1 MKPGRPIQLDIGK
14 ALGIMGLVAALIAPF
29 LPWVV
34 TETASI
40 TLVQTGWWMALLPA
54 IFVGSSGLMNY
65 FSRRLK
71 TVVLFL
77 SGMLVVVANVVVFTV
92 LLPLEANTFALGF
105 YASLGSASLL
115 LEGGIITYV
124 EEIKGTLRVNA
135 KLTTPSGLCPW
146 CADDLHFVPPSPR
159 ICPICEKSL
168 VSDERAIEPE
178 RKEVVVVVSG
188 I

>member
-1 MKPGRPIQLDIGK
+1 
-14 ALGIMGLVAALIAPF
+14 MGLVAALISPF

-34 TETASI
+34 TEAASI
-40 TLVQTGWWMALLPA
+40 TLIQTGWWMALLPA

-65 FSRRLK
+65 FGRRLK
-71 TVVLFL
+71 TVALFL

-92 LLPLEANTFALGF
+92 LLPTLEAHTFALGF

-124 EEIKGTLRVNA
+124 EEIKGLYQIE
-135 KLTTPSGLCPW
+135 KPTTPSGLCPW
-146 CADDLHFVPPSPR
+146 CASDLYFVPPSPR
-159 ICPICEKSL
+159 ICPFCEKSL
-168 VSDERAIEPE
+168 ASDERIFEPD

-188 I
+188 K